1 MNVPFR
7 LKTSYVLAIGTAVVF
22 LLLTALVL
30 LLVNHSMKQQAL
42 LEAEAKARIL
52 MDRNLAVHTYY
63 SHILK
68 PRLFEWTEPF
78 RPPDYFDPAWMS
90 STYAIR
96 EIHKYFAALNVET
109 SYYVKDAA
117 INARSPEN
125 EADAYEK
132 SFLERLNKDGKTD
145 HLAEIRQ
152 IDGKPFLTVLRKG
165 ESMEES
171 CLRCHSRP
179 ENAPQNMFKFYSR
192 ERSFNRH
199 SGEVVSAISLRIPL
213 SAAYEGM
220 HRAFWKTAV
229 VLAAVLAVLFIIQL
243 YMYRRFLTQPMAV
256 LRDKAVEIAGSR
268 EHLGE
273 AIPRPAVR
281 ELREL
286 ADAFNDMS
294 AKLRTSMDRI
304 EERVAERTRELHA
317 ANELLQEEVRE
328 RAEAEAEVSRLN
340 NELERLVQERTAQL
354 ETTLRELESFSYSV
368 SHDLRSPLRAIDG
381 YSYTLREEYAD
392 KPLDEQGRHY
402 LERIRKGAQRMGNL
416 IDDMTEMTQVVRAA
430 FNRRPV
436 DLSRLV
442 RRVAEKVRESHPGQ
456 EVDLRIEEGLIADC
470 DPELMRIA
478 LWQLLDNAWKFTAS
492 VPHPQVA
499 FGSDI
504 RGGKQVFYLRDN
516 GVGFDM
522 AYGHK
527 IFSAFQMLHS
537 LDEYPGTG
545 IGLAVVQRI
554 IQRHEGD
561 IRAEGDV
568 GKGATFYFTLG
579 SQ

>member
-1 MNVPFR
+1 MNVLSR

-30 LLVNHSMKQQAL
+30 LLVNQSMKQQAL

-52 MDRNLAVHTYY
+52 LDRNMAVHTYF

-96 EIHKYFAALNVET
+96 EIHKYFAALNSET
-109 SYYVKDAA
+109 AYYVKDAA
-117 INARSPEN
+117 IDARSPEN
-125 EADAYEK
+125 EADAFERA
-132 SFLERLNKDGKTD
+132 FLEQLNRGGKQD
-145 HLAEIRQ
+145 HQAEVRQ

-165 ESMEES
+165 EVLEES

-179 ENAPQNMFKFYSR
+179 ENAPQNMFAFYSR

-199 SGEVVSAISLRIPL
+199 SGEVASAISLRIPL
-213 SAAYEGM
+213 ADAYQGM
-220 HRAFWKTAV
+220 YRAFWKTAI

-243 YMYRRFLTQPMAV
+243 YLYRRFLTKPLAM

-273 AIPRPAVR
+273 TIPQPAVY

-294 AKLRTSMDRI
+294 AKLRAGRDRL
-304 EERVAERTRELHA
+304 EERVLERTRELHT
-317 ANELLQEEVRE
+317 ANNRLQKEVRE
-328 RAEAEAEVSRLN
+328 RTQAEAEVSRLN
-340 NELERLVQERTAQL
+340 NDLERLVRERTAQL
-354 ETTLRELESFSYSV
+354 ESTLRELESFSYSV

-381 YSYTLREEYAD
+381 YGYTLLDEYAD
-392 KPLDEQGRHY
+392 KPLDEQGRRY

-416 IDDMTEMTQVVRAA
+416 IDDMIEMAQVTRAR
-430 FNRRPV
+430 FSRQPV

-442 RRVAEKVRESHPGQ
+442 RKVAEKVRQSRPGQ
-456 EVDLRIEEGLIADC
+456 QVEVRIEEGLVADC
-470 DPELMRIA
+470 DPDLMRIA
-478 LWQLLDNAWKFTAS
+478 LWQLMDNAWKFTAAVS
-492 VPHPQVA
+492 HPKIE
-499 FGSDI
+499 FGRDI
-504 RGGKQVFYLRDN
+504 RDGKQVFFLKDN

-522 AYGHK
+522 VYASK
-527 IFSAFQMLHS
+527 IFTAFQTLHPF
-537 LDEYPGTG
+537 DEYPGTG
-545 IGLAVVQRI
+545 VGLAVVQRI
-554 IQRHEGD
+554 IRRHEGD
-561 IRAEGDV
+561 IRAEGEV
-568 GKGATFYFTLG
+568 GGGATFYFTLG
-579 SQ
+579 SK